1 MPQLNCE
8 ILPVGAR
15 PGTAVVLLR
24 GAVDPKSVS
33 TLATALA
40 GAKGKGYR
48 TLILDLGDVRYIN
61 SAGLSFLVSLSD
73 AMTARGGGLHL
84 ANAQPKVKVVF
95 DLMGV
100 ASFFK
105 VHKTVEAA
113 LASLRPVRPAARRVV
128 RREA

>member
-1 MPQLNCE
+1 MPQLNVE
-8 ILPVGAR
+8 ILPVGAL
-15 PGTAVVLLR
+15 PGTAVVALH

-33 TLATALA
+33 MLAAELA

-73 AMTARGGGLHL
+73 GMVARGGGLHL

-100 ASFFK
+100 TSFFK
-105 VHKTVEAA
+105 LYKTVEAA
-113 LASLRPVRPAARRVV
+113 VASLRPAPRALRRVV
-128 RREA
+128 RRQA